1 MMQVVRKRKK
11 KKATEGL
18 ILAAQEQALR
28 NHSVRIDKTSETS
41 LFRLCGNSTEE
52 YDMFSVDA
60 WSFPLEA
67 PWKGDSTVSLGWGR
81 YAESMG

>member
-1 MMQVVRKRKK
+1 MMQVVKKRKK

-52 YDMFSVDA
+52 YDMHVFSRCMKLPIRSA
-60 WSFPLEA
+60 M
-67 PWKGDSTVSLGWGR
+67 KR
-81 YAESMG
+81 

>member
-1 MMQVVRKRKK
+1 MKKRKK

-52 YDMFSVDA
+52 YDIFSVDA
-60 WSFPLEA
+60 
-67 PWKGDSTVSLGWGR
+67 
-81 YAESMG
+81 